1 MVDSISLGEIL
12 AFEASREEILKK
24 PTAVAMFGRGAFG
37 NHLRQWNTLREL
49 SESSFDG
56 LLMLRFRKADG
67 PVKKDLTLY
76 EAIDTTHELVRHGK
90 WRYEDIYYNEVLEN
104 QDVLVAIQD
113 VLVAIQGELMR
124 NHGEYW
130 ARTGQFGLHLTYST
144 KPMRMREAMRANP
157 QRALRLQAKMLL
169 QQHLD
174 PYSYDEIM
182 ELLDLY
188 PGHIIEFT
196 CCKRPVGSMAN
207 RGRNTIVWEV
217 RKY

>member
-1 MVDSISLGEIL
+1 MVDSISLEEII
-12 AFEASREEILKK
+12 AFEAARGDILLKS
-24 PTAVAMFGRGAFG
+24 TSVDMFGRGAFG
-37 NHLRQWNTLREL
+37 NHLRQWNTLTEL
-49 SESSFDG
+49 SASGFDG
-56 LLMLRFRKADG
+56 RLMLRFRKADG

-76 EAIDTTHELVRHGK
+76 EAIDTTHEFVRHGK
-90 WRYEDIYYNEVLEN
+90 WRYEDIYYNEVLE
-104 QDVLVAIQD
+104 DQD
-113 VLVAIQGELMR
+113 VLVAIQGELLRDAGRYWPR
-124 NHGEYW
+124 NGE
-130 ARTGQFGLHLTYST
+130 FGLHLTYST
-144 KPMRMREAMRANP
+144 LPMRMREAMRADP
-157 QRALRLQAKMLL
+157 PRAWRLEAKMLL